1 MKSNNISA
9 HLAVFGANLIYGVNY
24 TVAKDVM
31 PEFVTPNGFILI
43 RVLGAFLMFWLL
55 GFGMKVSQKID
66 RKDWPRI
73 ALAGLFGVAV
83 NQLFFFQGL
92 SLTTPINAA
101 IIMTI
106 NPVMVLLI
114 AAIVLRNKITLTKT
128 VGILLGLSGA
138 VMLTVYKNGV
148 LAIPS
153 FSQDTVLGDSLVLVN
168 ATSYALYLVI
178 VKPLMTKYQPVTIVK
193 WVFTF
198 GLIYVLPFGVTEVVA
213 FNWSNFP
220 AYIYGEIAFVVVGT
234 TFFAYLFNMYGLKKL
249 SPSVVSIYIYLQP
262 FLATLFALAWGSDS
276 LGLSQIMAAGL
287 VFGGVYLVSKK
298 DRNAVK
304 P

>member
-55 GFGMKVSQKID
+55 GFGMKISQKIE

-128 VGILLGLSGA
+128 AGILLGLSGA
-138 VMLTVYKNGV
+138 IMLTVYKNGV

-153 FSQDTVLGDSLVLVN
+153 FSQDTVLGDSLVLIN

-220 AYIYGEIAFVVVGT
+220 VYIYGEIAFVVVGT

-276 LGLSQIMAAGL
+276 LSLSQIMAAAL

-298 DRNAVK
+298 DRNPVK
-304 P
+304 S